1 YARTMA
7 FTTLMMFQLQ
17 NAYISRSATRS
28 VFAGFLDNR
37 WLHAAVASSLL
48 AHVLVVHVPTLQAA
62 FRTVPLSLDDWLV
75 AAGVSATLLL
85 VMEVAKAAS
94 RGRGAGSAAHVSHGR
109 PPAPA

>member
-1 YARTMA
+1 
-7 FTTLMMFQLQ
+7 MMFQLQ

-28 VFAGFLDNR
+28 AFAGLFDNR

-48 AHVLVVHVPTLQAA
+48 AHVLVVNVPVLQAA

-85 VMEVAKAAS
+85 VTELAKAAS
-94 RGRGAGSAAHVSHGR
+94 RTGGVAGPEGGRLPQRDVPRTGGVVS
-109 PPAPA
+109 